1 MPIFFLKSITIRP
14 LNAEELA
21 ELQGFRKEGE
31 ANKANNKGSD
41 SKLNNKV
48 LKEYPPC
55 EHVPLKKVHLS
66 VTCLRRLASLLLDV
80 KMDDVE
86 LFLYTLPPYA
96 KDQLVTHIIVEYH
109 RRCAKG

>member
-31 ANKANNKGSD
+31 ANKANNGGSD

-48 LKEYPPC
+48 LKEYPPLRARSSQKGTSQRYLPKTAC
-55 EHVPLKKVHLS
+55 EP
-66 VTCLRRLASLLLDV
+66 AS
-80 KMDDVE
+80 
-86 LFLYTLPPYA
+86 
-96 KDQLVTHIIVEYH
+96 
-109 RRCAKG
+109 

>member
-14 LNAEELA
+14 LNAE

-48 LKEYPPC
+48 LK
-55 EHVPLKKVHLS
+55 
-66 VTCLRRLASLLLDV
+66 
-80 KMDDVE
+80 
-86 LFLYTLPPYA
+86 
-96 KDQLVTHIIVEYH
+96 
-109 RRCAKG
+109 